1 MSVFLLTACG
11 KKEKPVKTIIFTIT
25 FTTTMISALLTILN
39 WAIPAFQLV
48 ARLLF
53 CKCIYINIRP
63 GYEYGWKSCMREK

>member
-25 FTTTMISALLTILN
+25 FTTTMISALLTVLN
-39 WAIPAFQLV
+39 WDIPAFQLV

-53 CKCIYINIRP
+53 CRCILIYALGMNMV
-63 GYEYGWKSCMREK
+63 GKVV